1 MGGLMGGIGGFL
13 LGGLLGSM
21 LFGGMGGMGHGLFGG
36 IGFMEI
42 LLIAG
47 VLYFVYAYLRRRQQS
62 APAASYGYTPP
73 RESDTGYWQSGS
85 ASAPSATSDISD
97 AANDLERGLGYIR
110 QMDAGFDLRRFSD
123 TASDLFFRV
132 QGAWMGRDMSPVRD
146 LLTPEIYETMQKD
159 CDRMRA
165 ERHIDRME
173 NIAVRSVDVTEAWQ
187 ESGRDYVTVHFL
199 ASMLDYTIDERTNDV
214 IKGSRSEPVKFEEYW
229 TFVRP
234 VGPNPWRLS
243 AIQQA

>member
-1 MGGLMGGIGGFL
+1 
-13 LGGLLGSM
+13 M
-21 LFGGMGGMGHGLFGG
+21 LFGGLGGLGGGLFGG
-36 IGFMEI
+36 IGFIEI

-47 VLYFVYAYLRRRQQS
+47 LLYLGYRYLRRRQQPV
-62 APAASYGYTPP
+62 PASSYGYTPP
-73 RESDTGYWQSGS
+73 QESDAGYGQSGS
-85 ASAPSATSDISD
+85 ASAPSATMDMSN
-97 AANDLERGLGYIR
+97 AALDLERGLGHIR
-110 QMDAGFDLRRFSD
+110 QMDAGFDPRRFSD

-132 QGAWMGRDMSPVRD
+132 QGAWMGRDMTQVRD
-146 LLTPEIYETMQKD
+146 LLTPEIYEAMQKD
-159 CDRMRA
+159 CERMRA

-173 NIAVRSVDVTEAWQ
+173 NIAVRSVEVTEAWQ

-199 ASMLDYTIDERTNDV
+199 ASMLDYTIDERTNEV

>member
-1 MGGLMGGIGGFL
+1 
-13 LGGLLGSM
+13 M
-21 LFGGMGGMGHGLFGG
+21 LFGGMGGGLFGG
-36 IGFMEI
+36 IGLMEI
-42 LLIAG
+42 ILIAG
-47 VLYFVYAYLRRRQQS
+47 VLYFVYAYMRRRQQ
-62 APAASYGYTPP
+62 PAHASSYGYTPP
-73 RESDTGYWQSGS
+73 QASDTGNWQSGPM
-85 ASAPSATSDISD
+85 SAPSATVDMPD
-97 AANDLERGLGYIR
+97 AAADLQRGLAHIQ
-110 QMDAGFDLRRFSD
+110 QMDAGFDPRRFND

-132 QGAWMGRDMSPVRD
+132 QGAWMGRDMTPVRE

-159 CDRMRA
+159 TERMRA
-165 ERHIDRME
+165 ERHVDRME
-173 NIAVRSVDVTEAWQ
+173 NIAVRSVEITEAWQ

-199 ASMLDYTIDERTNDV
+199 ASMLDYTIDERINEL

>member
-1 MGGLMGGIGGFL
+1 MGGIGGFL

-21 LFGGMGGMGHGLFGG
+21 LFGGMGSGLFGG

-42 LLIAG
+42 ILIAG
-47 VLYFVYAYLRRRQQS
+47 ILYLAYAYMRRRQQPV
-62 APAASYGYTPP
+62 PASSYGYTPP
-73 RESDTGYWQSGS
+73 QASDNQSWQSGS
-85 ASAPSATSDISD
+85 MSAPSATLDMPD
-97 AANDLERGLGYIR
+97 TAGDLQRGLAHIQ
-110 QMDAGFDLRRFSD
+110 QMDAGFEPRRFTD

-132 QGAWMGRDMSPVRD
+132 QGAWMGRDMNPVRE

-159 CDRMRA
+159 GERMRA
-165 ERHIDRME
+165 QHHVDRME
-173 NIAVRSVDVTEAWQ
+173 NIAVRSIEITEAWQ
-187 ESGRDYVTVHFL
+187 ESGSDYLTVRFL
-199 ASMLDYTIDERTNDV
+199 ASMLDYTVDERTNDV
-214 IKGSRSEPVKFEEYW
+214 IKGSRTEPVKFEEYW